1 MTLLDIIV
9 KCRKRPHQR
18 IIYRGD
24 IYSRLQTGNRENAQQ
39 WESGGQSARPARGGG
54 GGKVPCAPAA
64 PGLAQRFLPERPH
77 PSLWQRPEARTA
89 RDTERPQRACRRQHW
104 PPRPNSHFPE
114 KRAALALRP
123 APSANSFFW
132 VKASENLGS
141 PAEPTAGAQ
150 PRLTGAAP
158 GNAAERPRT
167 EASLG
172 LGLQQQWNRVS
183 SSAPLRH
190 ASTHV

>member
-39 WESGGQSARPARGGG
+39 WESGGQSACPARGGG

-64 PGLAQRFLPERPH
+64 PGLAQCFLPERPH

-104 PPRPNSHFPE
+104 PPRPNSHFPK

-123 APSANSFFW
+123 CAQHPVQTVSS
-132 VKASENLGS
+132 GS
-141 PAEPTAGAQ
+141 RP
-150 PRLTGAAP
+150 
-158 GNAAERPRT
+158 PRT
-167 EASLG
+167 SDRRPSPQL
-172 LGLQQQWNRVS
+172 VPS
-183 SSAPLRH
+183 P
-190 ASTHV
+190 V